1 MKRSYNMTII
11 DGKHHINQV
20 RNLII
25 EYTQMLN
32 RDLSFQNIDDELKDP
47 SKKYTA
53 PAGELLV
60 AIENDEVVGM
70 IAYHKHSA
78 TRCEMKRLY
87 VKPKYRGMK
96 LGEQLIQKLIE
107 LAIQSGYTEMVLDTL
122 LPLQSAIYLYQKL
135 GFQQCEPYYNN
146 PMNDVIYFK
155 KMLLE

>member
-1 MKRSYNMTII
+1 MTII
-11 DGKHHINQV
+11 DGQHHINQV

-60 AIENDEVVGM
+60 AIESDEVVGM

>member
-1 MKRSYNMTII
+1 MTII

-70 IAYHKHSA
+70 IAYHKHST

-155 KMLLE
+155 KTLLE

>member
-1 MKRSYNMTII
+1 MNII

-70 IAYHKHSA
+70 IAYHKHST

-155 KMLLE
+155 KTLLE

>member
-1 MKRSYNMTII
+1 MTII

-25 EYTQMLN
+25 EYTQMLK

-53 PAGELLV
+53 SAGELLV
-60 AIENDEVVGM
+60 AIESDEVVGM
-70 IAYHKHSA
+70 IAYHKHSV

>member
-1 MKRSYNMTII
+1 MNII

-20 RNLII
+20 RNLIT

-70 IAYHKHSA
+70 IAYHKHST

-155 KMLLE
+155 KTLLE

>member
-1 MKRSYNMTII
+1 MTII

-60 AIENDEVVGM
+60 AIESDEVVGM

-146 PMNDVIYFK
+146 PMNDVK
-155 KMLLE
+155 

>member
-1 MKRSYNMTII
+1 MNII

>member
-1 MKRSYNMTII
+1 MNII

-155 KMLLE
+155 KTLLE

>member
-1 MKRSYNMTII
+1 MTII

>member
-1 MKRSYNMTII
+1 MTII

-32 RDLSFQNIDDELKDP
+32 RDLSFQNFDDELKDP

-53 PAGELLV
+53 SAGELLV
-60 AIENDEVVGM
+60 AIESDEVVGM

>member
-1 MKRSYNMTII
+1 
-11 DGKHHINQV
+11 
-20 RNLII
+20 
-25 EYTQMLN
+25 
-32 RDLSFQNIDDELKDP
+32 
-47 SKKYTA
+47 
-53 PAGELLV
+53 
-60 AIENDEVVGM
+60 
-70 IAYHKHSA
+70 
-78 TRCEMKRLY
+78 
-87 VKPKYRGMK
+87 MK

>member
-1 MKRSYNMTII
+1 MNII

-20 RNLII
+20 RNLIT

-155 KMLLE
+155 KTLLE

>member
-1 MKRSYNMTII
+1 MTII

-53 PAGELLV
+53 SAGELLV
-60 AIENDEVVGM
+60 AIESDEVVGM

>member
-1 MKRSYNMTII
+1 MTII

-53 PAGELLV
+53 PVGELLV

-146 PMNDVIYFK
+146 PMNDIIYFK

>member
-1 MKRSYNMTII
+1 MTII

-20 RNLII
+20 RDLII

>member
-1 MKRSYNMTII
+1 MNII

-20 RNLII
+20 RNLIT

-70 IAYHKHSA
+70 IAYHKHST

-107 LAIQSGYTEMVLDTL
+107 LAI
-122 LPLQSAIYLYQKL
+122 
-135 GFQQCEPYYNN
+135 
-146 PMNDVIYFK
+146 
-155 KMLLE
+155 

>member
-1 MKRSYNMTII
+1 MNII

-53 PAGELLV
+53 SAGELLV
-60 AIENDEVVGM
+60 AIESDEVVGM

>member
-1 MKRSYNMTII
+1 MTII

-60 AIENDEVVGM
+60 AIESDEVVGM

-155 KMLLE
+155 KTL

>member
-1 MKRSYNMTII
+1 MTII
-11 DGKHHINQV
+11 DGKHHINRV

-60 AIENDEVVGM
+60 AIESDEVVGM

>member
-1 MKRSYNMTII
+1 MIII

>member
-1 MKRSYNMTII
+1 MNII

-47 SKKYTA
+47 SKKYTT

-155 KMLLE
+155 KTLLE

>member
-1 MKRSYNMTII
+1 MTII

-155 KMLLE
+155 KTLLE

>member
-1 MKRSYNMTII
+1 MTII

-53 PAGELLV
+53 SAGELLV
-60 AIENDEVVGM
+60 AIESDEVVGM

-146 PMNDVIYFK
+146 PMYDVIFF
-155 KMLLE
+155 

>member
-1 MKRSYNMTII
+1 
-11 DGKHHINQV
+11 
-20 RNLII
+20 
-25 EYTQMLN
+25 MLN

-53 PAGELLV
+53 SAGELLV
-60 AIENDEVVGM
+60 AIESDEVVGM

>member
-1 MKRSYNMTII
+1 MTII

-53 PAGELLV
+53 PVGELLV

>member
-1 MKRSYNMTII
+1 MTII

-70 IAYHKHSA
+70 IAYHKHST

>member
-1 MKRSYNMTII
+1 MTII

-135 GFQQCEPYYNN
+135 GFHQCEPYYNN